1 MAINEIYKDGNEL
14 VLPVASTVKSGNLV
28 QVGQLIGVAQNDA
41 VTGQD
46 GNTYAT
52 LKMNGVFK
60 FTTAVAV
67 TVGAAVYVTSAGVI
81 NVTAS
86 GNKFI
91 GHAVTAKT
99 TTTAGEIYVRLHV
112 SGA

>member
-14 VLPVASTVKSGNLV
+14 VLPVASTVNSGDLV
-28 QVGQLIGVAQNDA
+28 QVGQIVGVAQNDA

-52 LKMNGVFK
+52 IKMNGVFK
-60 FTTAVAV
+60 LTTAVAV
-67 TVGAAVYVTSAGVI
+67 TVGAAVYVTSAGVV

-91 GHAVTAKT
+91 GHAVTAKS
-99 TTTAGEIYVRLHV
+99 TTTAGDIYVRLV
-112 SGA
+112 PAAA

>member
-60 FTTAVAV
+60 FTTSVAV

>member
-1 MAINEIYKDGNEL
+1 MALNEIYKDGNEL
-14 VLPVASTVKSGNLV
+14 VLPVASTVKSGDLV

-41 VTGQD
+41 VTGEN
-46 GNTYAT
+46 GSTYAT

-60 FTTAVAV
+60 VSTLVAV
-67 TVGAAVYVTSAGVI
+67 TVGQAVYVTSAGVI

-99 TTTAGEIYVRLHV
+99 TTTAGEIYVRLTQ
-112 SGA
+112 AA